1 MSLRSIRYW
10 KKVISGNILKYTRYW
25 KFCWIFMII
34 LLQLP
39 SLSLYLKGITAKN
52 SSYELYEY
60 LKDIWEFQRKMGN
73 SYANYSLMRPQSFF
87 LCLQGSAI
95 IILMWVVWIYER
107 YFRIQVYTYLKPEN
121 GKFLC
126 KLFFLCLQGSAS
138 GNSGSDINSLL
149 ARNGVGVNLPKK
161 GLGREKEIQ
170 KNIKHNKDF
179 ADIWQSWAGREKYI
193 KHN

>member
-25 KFCWIFMII
+25 KFCWIFMIL
-34 LLQLP
+34 LLQ
-39 SLSLYLKGITAKN
+39 SLSLYLQGVTAKN
-52 SSYELYEY
+52 SPYELYEY

-126 KLFFLCLQGSAS
+126 KLFFLCLQG
-138 GNSGSDINSLL
+138 NSYANYSFY
-149 ARNGVGVNLPKK
+149 VYKVVH
-161 GLGREKEIQ
+161 RETVVLT
-170 KNIKHNKDF
+170 
-179 ADIWQSWAGREKYI
+179 
-193 KHN
+193 